1 MAATRQL
8 PPLSWLLAFEA
19 AARAEGFSRAA
30 RSLGTSQPAVSQ
42 KVALLEAALGQ
53 PLFRRLPRGIALT
66 EAGARLLSA
75 LGEGLDRI
83 EGEMED
89 LRARGGAHRLTVVTD
104 FGFAAFWLLP
114 RLGGFRAMS
123 GLDVRVLTT
132 QAEIDP
138 RAEPVDLA
146 VAFGEGRWPG
156 CAAEPLFPE
165 VVLPVCAPTLLA
177 RHPTP
182 VTPADLHRWPLLH
195 LEGDSTH
202 RWLDWDAWFK
212 ATDAP
217 PPPPGRGL
225 ALDNYILVVQAALAG
240 EGVALGWRPLVDD
253 LLKSGGLVP
262 AIDRPVRTACGY
274 HLIQRRAQETGL
286 PARKFRAWLR
296 GE

>member
-1 MAATRQL
+1 MAPARHL

-30 RSLGTSQPAVSQ
+30 RALGTSQPAVSQ

-66 EAGARLLSA
+66 DAGQRLLSA

-83 EGEMED
+83 EGEVRT
-89 LRARGGAHRLTVVTD
+89 LRAGGGAGRLTVVTD

-114 RLGGFRAMS
+114 RLGAFRAAT

-165 VVLPVCAPTLLA
+165 VVLPVCAPELLV
-177 RHPTP
+177 RHPSATEA
-182 VTPADLHRWPLLH
+182 TDLRPWPLLH

-202 RWLDWDAWFK
+202 RWLDWDGWFR
-212 ATDAP
+212 AAGAEP
-217 PPPPGRGL
+217 PPQGRGL

-240 EGVALGWRPLVDD
+240 EGLALGWRPLVDD
-253 LLKSGGLVP
+253 LLKAGRLVP
-262 AIDRPVRTACGY
+262 ALDRPVRTACGY
-274 HLIQRRAQETGL
+274 HLVRRRGQEESV
-286 PARKFRAWLR
+286 PARRFLAWLQGR
-296 GE
+296 